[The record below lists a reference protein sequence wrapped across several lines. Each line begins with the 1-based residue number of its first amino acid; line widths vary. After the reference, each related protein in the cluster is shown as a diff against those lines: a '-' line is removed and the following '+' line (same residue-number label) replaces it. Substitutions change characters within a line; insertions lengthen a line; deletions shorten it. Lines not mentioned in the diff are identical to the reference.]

1 MEYYQIKLAIAR
13 LKAANKLPALYG
25 RT

>member
-1 MEYYQIKLAIAR
+1 LAIAR

-25 RT
+25 RS